1 NSPAHRAALLEAL
14 GLGHLINI
22 TPPPETQVNHV
33 DFDVHPP
40 GQADRDVEFIFEIN
54 KMPTDA
60 EITCRG
66 DPALHLQVWVY
77 NNYVKRAMV
86 DDGAA

>member
-1 NSPAHRAALLEAL
+1 NSPTHRAALLEAL

-40 GQADRDVEFIFEIN
+40 GQVDRDVEFIFEIN

-60 EITCRG
+60 EITCR
-66 DPALHLQVWVY
+66 
-77 NNYVKRAMV
+77 
-86 DDGAA
+86 

>member
-1 NSPAHRAALLEAL
+1 NSPPHRAALLEAL

-33 DFDVHPP
+33 DFDIHPP
-40 GQADRDVEFIFEIN
+40 GQPDKDVEFIFEIS

-60 EITCRG
+60 EIARRG

-77 NNYVKRAMV
+77 NNY
-86 DDGAA
+86 

>member
-1 NSPAHRAALLEAL
+1 NSPPHRAALLEAL

-33 DFDVHPP
+33 DFDIHPP
-40 GQADRDVEFIFEIN
+40 GQLDKDVQFIFEIS

-60 EITCRG
+60 EIAR
-66 DPALHLQVWVY
+66 
-77 NNYVKRAMV
+77 R
-86 DDGAA
+86 

>member
-1 NSPAHRAALLEAL
+1 
-14 GLGHLINI
+14 
-22 TPPPETQVNHV
+22 
-33 DFDVHPP
+33 
-40 GQADRDVEFIFEIN
+40 QADRDVEFIFEIN

-60 EITCRG
+60 EITRQG

-77 NNYVKRAMV
+77 NNYVKRAMI

>member
-1 NSPAHRAALLEAL
+1 NSPPHRAALLEEL

-22 TPPPETQVNHV
+22 TPPHKTQVNHV
-33 DFDVHPP
+33 DFDIHPP
-40 GQADRDVEFIFEIN
+40 RQLDKDVEFIFEIS
-54 KMPTDA
+54 KIPTDA

-77 NNYVKRAMV
+77 NNY
-86 DDGAA
+86 

>member
-1 NSPAHRAALLEAL
+1 AALLEAL

-33 DFDVHPP
+33 DFDIHPSRRP
-40 GQADRDVEFIFEIN
+40 DKDVEFIFEIN

-60 EITCRG
+60 EIACR
-66 DPALHLQVWVY
+66 
-77 NNYVKRAMV
+77 
-86 DDGAA
+86 